1 MQMLWDSISSTY
13 SSSMRWLPVSVTSL
27 DTDQSNYQ
35 PCGWCNLHHP
45 LVNVPLCIHLMY
57 NFDTLFSIIILLKNN
72 YNGIHITRA
81 YILLVHMRLTCNTC
95 LFVIGQEGTK
105 LLVCEAEGIQF
116 QLNLIRSYLWYFS
129 TNTNIVFF
137 EGRTHENSK
146 P

>member
-1 MQMLWDSISSTY
+1 M
-13 SSSMRWLPVSVTSL
+13 
-27 DTDQSNYQ
+27 
-35 PCGWCNLHHP
+35 
-45 LVNVPLCIHLMY
+45 
-57 NFDTLFSIIILLKNN
+57 
-72 YNGIHITRA
+72 A